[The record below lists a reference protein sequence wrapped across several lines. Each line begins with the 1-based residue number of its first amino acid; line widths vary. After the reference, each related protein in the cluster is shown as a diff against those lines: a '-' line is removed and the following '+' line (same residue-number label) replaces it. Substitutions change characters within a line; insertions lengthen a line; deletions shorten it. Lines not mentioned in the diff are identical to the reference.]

1 MAGDSIMELKISE
14 ILASRFGEANRV
26 QERPVQESFSF
37 VLNKLTDDGLAARL
51 YTLIGDISDQGKK
64 ITRHMDIQ
72 DLKSYRRMITD
83 FINEVVTN
91 SHEFSREN
99 FLDRRGRHRV
109 YGIVRMVNQD
119 LDDLAQELLR
129 TEKDHIAILDK
140 VNDIQ
145 GLLLDIII

>member
-1 MAGDSIMELKISE
+1 MEMKISE

-26 QERPVQESFSF
+26 QERPVQENFSF

-72 DLKSYRRMITD
+72 DLKAYRRMITD